1 MSKSTGAVTA
11 LPDEASRRAIREDL
25 GTNMLV
31 EAGAGSGKTQM
42 LAERMAA
49 GIASGAYKVEHLAAV
64 TFTRKAAS
72 ELRGRFHLALER
84 LLSEDARGL
93 RLQAEGEA
101 RVRAALANLERFF
114 AGTIH
119 GFCARLLRERPVESG
134 VSPGFTELDEVQ
146 DEELRNRSWR
156 DFITN
161 MRSAGDPDML
171 HLLDTGVRPP
181 DLDSAFAIICGNEDV
196 EFPPGDAVCPDT
208 KAAWKALEKF
218 WQGLQKHLPAQI
230 DPATNCPI
238 QMAVLTFRGQMRV
251 NRTRLDRPSVI
262 VSLLQT
268 WSCKSEIKQFRW
280 ADTAAD
286 KKRFRDLINPMHES
300 FCAAVV
306 TPHLAQWRQYVYRL
320 SVTLLVRARDFAA
333 KERRRRNSLNYGD
346 LLNLT
351 AKVLRENA
359 QVRRALQQKYRH
371 LFVDEFQDTDPVQAE
386 IVFLLAAE
394 EERAAA
400 QRAVASDSRRNDRA
414 EWRTVRLRPG
424 AIFVVGDPKQSIY
437 RFRRADIEIYNIVRA
452 RFSDPAV
459 GRIAPLTMNF
469 RSVPA
474 LCEWANGVFDGPFPK
489 TPTEHS
495 PQFARLD
502 PNVEAG
508 RGKSKIS
515 SGLFTLTH
523 GGKPKEVPAL
533 DGAAIARYIRGEV
546 DAGRRKYNDFL
557 ILTRKKKDRIAPY
570 AEALEELNI
579 PIEVSGAG
587 AFGESEEVAALTV
600 LLRALADPQD
610 QLTLVNVLRGPL
622 FGISDPELFEYKQ
635 SGGWFSI
642 LAPESKEP
650 EASPRIPGVATIPSR
665 TADHRSRTAMGA
677 ALAALKQYYR
687 WTRVLP
693 AGAALDKILEH
704 TGYLALAATTPGGVE
719 AGDLLHAVDRVRTVL
734 EDGGN
739 LADAADALAAD
750 SEASNEVESL
760 PLEPGRSDV
769 VRLMNLHKAKGLEA
783 AVVFLADPCGGV
795 NPKVDVHIERDGTG
809 AVGWFKVGRKYTRED
824 GSPGF
829 TLLGEHKDWEK
840 HAQAEQPF
848 LDHEQTRLYYVA
860 ATRARHMLVVSR
872 HTGARNPAWG
882 VLDAAMGSAKELPV
896 PLKVKVGSPKPAT
909 CSTQAQA
916 AAAGRRADA
925 DSRVNQPSWSITSAT
940 AEAKHI
946 GKMAARVP
954 AASDDPTRVVAQD
967 TPSHRADAGMAWGT
981 LIHGLLEHAMRHPS
995 STAVD
1000 LRRLAMW
1007 LTVEEPQLR
1016 AVIDQAIET
1025 VQRVATAEFWAEA
1038 QAGEHSEEAPFAVTE
1053 AGALSN
1059 GVIDLLFDSSAGWQV
1074 RDYKTDLALDAAAY
1088 ARQLE
1093 TYRAA
1098 LRAVGCEPADAV
1110 VVHVRPD

>member
-1 MSKSTGAVTA
+1 
-11 LPDEASRRAIREDL
+11 
-25 GTNMLV
+25 
-31 EAGAGSGKTQM
+31 
-42 LAERMAA
+42 
-49 GIASGAYKVEHLAAV
+49 
-64 TFTRKAAS
+64 
-72 ELRGRFHLALER
+72 
-84 LLSEDARGL
+84 
-93 RLQAEGEA
+93 
-101 RVRAALANLERFF
+101 
-114 AGTIH
+114 
-119 GFCARLLRERPVESG
+119 
-134 VSPGFTELDEVQ
+134 
-146 DEELRNRSWR
+146 
-156 DFITN
+156 
-161 MRSAGDPDML
+161 
-171 HLLDTGVRPP
+171 
-181 DLDSAFAIICGNEDV
+181 
-196 EFPPGDAVCPDT
+196 
-208 KAAWKALEKF
+208 
-218 WQGLQKHLPAQI
+218 
-230 DPATNCPI
+230 
-238 QMAVLTFRGQMRV
+238 
-251 NRTRLDRPSVI
+251 
-262 VSLLQT
+262 
-268 WSCKSEIKQFRW
+268 
-280 ADTAAD
+280 
-286 KKRFRDLINPMHES
+286 
-300 FCAAVV
+300 
-306 TPHLAQWRQYVYRL
+306 
-320 SVTLLVRARDFAA
+320 
-333 KERRRRNSLNYGD
+333 
-346 LLNLT
+346 
-351 AKVLRENA
+351 
-359 QVRRALQQKYRH
+359 
-371 LFVDEFQDTDPVQAE
+371 
-386 IVFLLAAE
+386 
-394 EERAAA
+394 
-400 QRAVASDSRRNDRA
+400 
-414 EWRTVRLRPG
+414 
-424 AIFVVGDPKQSIY
+424 
-437 RFRRADIEIYNIVRA
+437 
-452 RFSDPAV
+452 
-459 GRIAPLTMNF
+459 
-469 RSVPA
+469 
-474 LCEWANGVFDGPFPK
+474 
-489 TPTEHS
+489 
-495 PQFARLD
+495 
-502 PNVEAG
+502 
-508 RGKSKIS
+508 
-515 SGLFTLTH
+515 
-523 GGKPKEVPAL
+523 
-533 DGAAIARYIRGEV
+533 
-546 DAGRRKYNDFL
+546 
-557 ILTRKKKDRIAPY
+557 
-570 AEALEELNI
+570 
-579 PIEVSGAG
+579 
-587 AFGESEEVAALTV
+587 
-600 LLRALADPQD
+600 
-610 QLTLVNVLRGPL
+610 VLRGPL

-642 LAPESKEP
+642 FEPESKEP
-650 EASPRIPGVATIPSR
+650 EASPRSPGVATIPSR

-946 GKMAARVP
+946 GKMAARAPV
-954 AASDDPTRVVAQD
+954 ASDDPTRVVAQD